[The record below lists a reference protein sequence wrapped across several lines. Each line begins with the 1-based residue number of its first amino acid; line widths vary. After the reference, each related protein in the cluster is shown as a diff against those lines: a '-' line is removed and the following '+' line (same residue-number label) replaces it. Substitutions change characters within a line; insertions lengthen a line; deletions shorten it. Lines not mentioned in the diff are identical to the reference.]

1 MVLAVT
7 TATMGDT
14 MVVITSLLFLAN
26 STTLVTKHTIQNPC
40 QLLEVTGHLSLLPSV
55 PKVVREPLKCLQPTE
70 EKVVG
75 ENRLRKDFASLRSAK
90 AHPDLR
96 VHQART
102 EFQEETE
109 TREPPE
115 LQEEEDL
122 QGPLVPMALLG
133 HQGSTGKMAFQ
144 VHLGLQELLARMVP
158 EGFLENREF
167 QDPKDL
173 REPLDHV
180 EGLARRALKDLLV
193 L

>member
-1 MVLAVT
+1 
-7 TATMGDT
+7 
-14 MVVITSLLFLAN
+14 MVVTTSLLYLAN
-26 STTLVTKHTIQNPC
+26 NTTLDTRHTIQNPC
-40 QLLEVTGHLSLLPSV
+40 QLLEVTGHLSLLPSA
-55 PKVVREPLKCLQPTE
+55 PKVVREPLKCLQPME

-75 ENRLRKDFASLRSAK
+75 ENRLKNDSASLHSAK
-90 AHPDLR
+90 AHRDHR
-96 VHQART
+96 VRQART

-115 LQEEEDL
+115 HQEEGDL
-122 QGPLVPMALLG
+122 RGHLVPTALLG

-144 VHLGLQELLARMVP
+144 VHLGLQELLARMAP

-173 REPLDHV
+173 REPLDRV

-193 L
+193 R